1 MIHANPL
8 SNGFD
13 PAMRKGTLTQC
24 EPQIP
29 SHMCKFQVRLLL
41 LWHKAFPGSSLSTVK
56 GTGPE
61 NYIFKGYWVSLESSI
76 MPVFSAE
83 PKLFLTEFGTDH
95 ALDGFKS
102 IFSHNR
108 TTLTFLRCS
117 DASGTLVTLMTWSWE
132 TTLSE
137 WYGDITPTKDPPRQ
151 WGKILILCQ
160 PLLQTLPKESTKNS
174 KNHWLQDA
182 SPQAERCPIPP
193 PQGRGRHRIV
203 QVWLWQGGFQEVGH
217 HC

>member
-1 MIHANPL
+1 MIHAKPL

-61 NYIFKGYWVSLESSI
+61 NYIFKGCWVSLESSI

-95 ALDGFKS
+95 ALDSFKS
-102 IFSHNR
+102 IFFPQQNDTH
-108 TTLTFLRCS
+108 
-117 DASGTLVTLMTWSWE
+117 
-132 TTLSE
+132 LSAVFRRK
-137 WYGDITPTKDPPRQ
+137 WDTCDPYDMVLGDDTVRVI
-151 WGKILILCQ
+151 WGYHPNKR
-160 PLLQTLPKESTKNS
+160 PS
-174 KNHWLQDA
+174 
-182 SPQAERCPIPP
+182 SPMR
-193 PQGRGRHRIV
+193 
-203 QVWLWQGGFQEVGH
+203 
-217 HC
+217 